1 VRRVIEELLV
11 GGGLVARQTEATYT
25 VLVTLAM
32 ALDDTT
38 LSENIQTNF
47 KRGEYF
53 KTDDDLSDPT
63 GTPFLPHFPVPSR
76 PLPVIMTRTTGLK
89 VFLDEVI
96 GEHTPLMR
104 ILKVT
109 SQRFVLHHRAC
120 VRAWPPC

>member
-1 VRRVIEELLV
+1 MRRVTEELLV
-11 GGGLVARQTEATYT
+11 GWILVVRQTEATYT

-63 GTPFLPHFPVPSR
+63 GTPFSPHIQCPPV
-76 PLPVIMTRTTGLK
+76 LCL
-89 VFLDEVI
+89 
-96 GEHTPLMR
+96 
-104 ILKVT
+104 
-109 SQRFVLHHRAC
+109 
-120 VRAWPPC
+120 